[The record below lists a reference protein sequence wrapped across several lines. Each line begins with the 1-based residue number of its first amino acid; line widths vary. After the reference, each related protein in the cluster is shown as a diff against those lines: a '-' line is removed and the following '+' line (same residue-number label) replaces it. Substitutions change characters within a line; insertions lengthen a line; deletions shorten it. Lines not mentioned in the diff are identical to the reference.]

1 MPALSSAWAPLNLSQ
16 PTILSLTDRSGVVDR
31 NLGLDRCGCHHA
43 DGVLWQ
49 TEVAS
54 EWLLV
59 KASEGVLRL
68 RRRCHAQLS
77 EVERVRVG
85 LLHFR

>member
-16 PTILSLTDRSGVVDR
+16 PTILSLTDRSGVVDG
-31 NLGLDRCGCHHA
+31 NLGLNRCGCHHA

-49 TEVAS
+49 PEVAS

-59 KASEGVLRL
+59 EAEGVLRL
-68 RRRCHAQLS
+68 RRGCHAQLS